1 MAFIVK
7 HIYISW
13 DESEGNVSMVDLQ
26 MQYCTEFLVVE
37 CDMTRAYLRVTWL
50 KQPTSQVFREQISN
64 ITSLAL
70 RKQLFRVLFDVRKR
84 NFINLSDQNWLL
96 REIIPRFKGK
106 KVRFAYVETV
116 KGLEMMDT
124 FRIQYAVKHLLLLEG
139 KFELELFINPEE
151 ALQWLLGHGDD
162 FYI

>member
-1 MAFIVK
+1 MT
-7 HIYISW
+7 
-13 DESEGNVSMVDLQ
+13 DLE

-37 CDMTRAYLRVTWL
+37 FNMAQAYLRVTWL
-50 KQPTSQVFREQISN
+50 KQPTSQVFREQISK

-84 NFINLSDQNWLL
+84 NFIDLSDQNWLL

-106 KVRFAYVETV
+106 QVRFAYVETV

-124 FRIQYAVKHLLLLEG
+124 FRIQHAVKHTPLLEG
-139 KFELELFINPEE
+139 KFDMELFINPDE
-151 ALQWLLGHGDD
+151 ACHWLLEIGENH
-162 FYI
+162 YL

>member
-1 MAFIVK
+1 M
-7 HIYISW
+7 
-13 DESEGNVSMVDLQ
+13 
-26 MQYCTEFLVVE
+26 
-37 CDMTRAYLRVTWL
+37 
-50 KQPTSQVFREQISN
+50 
-64 ITSLAL
+64 